1 AMLNGGTLTLQI
13 QKKTGQVAF
22 AFTDTGMGMPEEVR
36 LKVFEPFFTRGKQ
49 HGTGLGLAI
58 VKKIVDDHNG
68 SIEINTE
75 VGKGTTVRIILPL
88 T

>member
-1 AMLNGGTLTLQI
+1 
-13 QKKTGQVAF
+13 
-22 AFTDTGMGMPEEVR
+22 MGMPEEVR